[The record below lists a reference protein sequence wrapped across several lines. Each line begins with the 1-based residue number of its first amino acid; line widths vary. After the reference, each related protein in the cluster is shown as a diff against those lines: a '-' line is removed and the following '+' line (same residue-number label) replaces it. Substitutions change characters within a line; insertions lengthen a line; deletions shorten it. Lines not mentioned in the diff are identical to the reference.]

1 MLGRHYVV
9 SYVFI
14 FFLVALVV
22 RNDVIGVEAEQFTLA
37 DGRVLVGTYD
47 KKTQVLSFIGP
58 IKGAVSVKE
67 EDILRREPAPTVAA
81 KPAAKPPAKPGEK
94 TAAKPE
100 KEVAKGEGE
109 GEKTGEKPTPAAVDP
124 NKILIEQQT
133 AWIAR
138 KSTELKN
145 LESKLERTQR
155 KVVTFR
161 KQFEARAQ
169 AEGQYYSAER
179 PEHLFLVERQVD
191 LPRTGLSNTAVRG
204 LVDEC
209 IKLIAERTAL
219 EAEIKEGRLALGK
232 LEALSTPKP

>member
-1 MLGRHYVV
+1 MSYRMFVLLLVV
-9 SYVFI
+9 
-14 FFLVALVV
+14 LVV
-22 RNDVIGVEAEQFTLA
+22 RNDVIGVEVEQFTLA
-37 DGRVLVGTYD
+37 DGRVLVGVYD
-47 KKTQVLSFIGP
+47 KRTQVLSFVGP

-67 EDILRREPAPTVAA
+67 EDILRREPAPAVVA
-81 KPAAKPPAKPGEK
+81 KPAAKPAVKPAEK
-94 TAAKPE
+94 TAANPE

-109 GEKTGEKPTPAAVDP
+109 GEKTGEKPAPAAVDP
-124 NKILIEQQT
+124 NKILIEQQA

-138 KSTELKN
+138 KSIELKN
-145 LESKLERTQR
+145 IQSKLERTQR

-209 IKLIAERTAL
+209 IKLIAERTTL

-232 LEALSTPKP
+232 LEELYAPKP